1 MKKGYKTVE
10 GDEVLVRTC
19 GWSPPG
25 DHPVGCGM
33 ILHVKDGKL
42 VKVEGDPE
50 HPISQGRLCPRCL
63 ALTEFEN
70 HPDRIRYPMKRAKE
84 DRGKDTWERITW
96 DEALDILEEEVHKI
110 WDNYGPESIFV
121 SQGTGRQASLYAP
134 PMANACFKT
143 PNISF
148 MMSGSSCYGPRTVVA
163 DFLLGA
169 GYPELDYAQF
179 LEQRY
184 DDPEYEVPKYII
196 LWGKSPLQ
204 SNPDG
209 FYGHSI
215 VDLMK
220 RGSKLITID
229 PRLTWLGSRAAY
241 HLQLRPG
248 TDAAIG
254 LAMLHV
260 ILGEDLYDHDFCEK
274 WVFGVDE
281 LAEHVKQFTPEWA
294 EEITWVPAD
303 TIRGAARA
311 FATNS
316 PSSIMW
322 GLAFDTQQNGAQA
335 GQAMLAIAAICGYM
349 DIPGGIILALPSS
362 FMGRWRFETSQY
374 VDPEVFAKR
383 IDAKEDHPAYATGPM
398 CHPDSILTAL
408 ETEQPYP
415 IKMTYFYGSNP
426 LSPTCYA
433 EPERWYNALMKC
445 DFNAAHDV
453 FMTPTIMALCDLVM
467 PLAGFAAQDAVVL
480 PHFGRNT
487 HFLGAINQAVDPGE
501 CKSDIEIDMIVGKR
515 LNPEAWPWETAEEFF
530 DAQIHTQYDW
540 DFNDLRDAGVFQQK
554 QIYRKYE
561 KGLLRPDGE
570 PGFNTPTGMIE
581 VQSSIYDDFGEYDL
595 PFFMEPAMSPY
606 STPELAKEY
615 PLVLTTGGRD
625 FVSFHSEHRQIPS
638 LRNCTPDPL
647 VTINP
652 KTAAEHGIND
662 GDWVLIENQFG
673 KCCERARVSYEVS
686 ERVIHATHGWWYP
699 EQDGEF
705 PNFFGVW
712 KSNINKLIPM
722 YKVGKLGYGAP
733 YKGVLCKISKVADP
747 NAAMEDPTVYVPR
760 EDRGPNSLDDASD
773 EKSPYLYQNFHPG
786 E

>member
-1 MKKGYKTVE
+1 
-10 GDEVLVRTC
+10 
-19 GWSPPG
+19 
-25 DHPVGCGM
+25 
-33 ILHVKDGKL
+33 
-42 VKVEGDPE
+42 
-50 HPISQGRLCPRCL
+50 
-63 ALTEFEN
+63 
-70 HPDRIRYPMKRAKE
+70 
-84 DRGKDTWERITW
+84 
-96 DEALDILEEEVHKI
+96 
-110 WDNYGPESIFV
+110 
-121 SQGTGRQASLYAP
+121 
-134 PMANACFKT
+134 
-143 PNISF
+143 
-148 MMSGSSCYGPRTVVA
+148 
-163 DFLLGA
+163 
-169 GYPELDYAQF
+169 
-179 LEQRY
+179 
-184 DDPEYEVPKYII
+184 
-196 LWGKSPLQ
+196 
-204 SNPDG
+204 
-209 FYGHSI
+209 
-215 VDLMK
+215 
-220 RGSKLITID
+220 
-229 PRLTWLGSRAAY
+229 
-241 HLQLRPG
+241 
-248 TDAAIG
+248 
-254 LAMLHV
+254 
-260 ILGEDLYDHDFCEK
+260 
-274 WVFGVDE
+274 
-281 LAEHVKQFTPEWA
+281 
-294 EEITWVPAD
+294 
-303 TIRGAARA
+303 
-311 FATNS
+311 
-316 PSSIMW
+316 
-322 GLAFDTQQNGAQA
+322 
-335 GQAMLAIAAICGYM
+335 
-349 DIPGGIILALPSS
+349 
-362 FMGRWRFETSQY
+362 
-374 VDPEVFAKR
+374 
-383 IDAKEDHPAYATGPM
+383 M